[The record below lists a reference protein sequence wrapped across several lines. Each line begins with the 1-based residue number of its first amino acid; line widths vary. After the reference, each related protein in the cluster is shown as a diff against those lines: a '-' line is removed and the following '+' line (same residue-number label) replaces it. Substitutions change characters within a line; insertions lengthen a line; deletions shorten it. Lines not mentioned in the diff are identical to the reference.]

1 MNVLI
6 TEAGGCYTVY
16 MGRGEV
22 LNFEIDTQPSLC
34 RNCIQSFD
42 NMLLQ
47 ATIIRNY
54 FVKTQTSV
62 ASFGPPGLSINGMY
76 LEVSPL

>member
-16 MGRGEV
+16 TGRGEV
-22 LNFEIDTQPSLC
+22 LNFDIDTQPSLC

-42 NMLLQ
+42 NASWFQ
-47 ATIIRNY
+47 AENQGQ
-54 FVKTQTSV
+54 TQTVKV
-62 ASFGPPGLSINGMY
+62 ANVLPQKD
-76 LEVSPL
+76 V